1 MADTAV
7 LGTVAARRGGSSPL
21 SGTFD
26 NKVTTNDNKLC
37 HPMSYYVILVIFNDD
52 KNVSLR
58 L

>member
-1 MADTAV
+1 MADTV
-7 LGTVAARRGGSSPL
+7 DLGSTAFGRAGSSPV

-52 KNVSLR
+52 KNSSLR